1 MSNPGEL
8 SHYTHTDDGNIG
20 EFIHPEAIVSGMG
33 QALNAVVNMMETNG
47 QLGAALAFRSQILA
61 DPKHPVRQL
70 RRKMIADV
78 EHGEI
83 SEYLSAEFANDHE
96 EIMDGGIDS
105 LIVIMGMLLSYYPVG
120 CILECAAEVTRAN
133 NDKFNGK
140 HGPTIFDGQG
150 KMLKPEGWVG
160 PQLRPILE
168 KYGIPLE
175 SGDSFVAVPE
185 ERKRPNRAERRRN
198 RNATGDQTAR

>member
-8 SHYTHTDDGNIG
+8 SHDFVNMDVVT
-20 EFIHPEAIVSGMG
+20 AMG
-33 QALNAVVNMMETNG
+33 QALESVREMMQANG
-47 QLGAALAFRSQILA
+47 QLGAAEVFRGQILA
-61 DPKHPVRQL
+61 DPKHPTRQL

-78 EHGEI
+78 NAGEV

-96 EIMDGGIDS
+96 EIMDGGLDS
-105 LIVIMGMLLSYYPVG
+105 LIVIFGMLLTYYPIG

-168 KYGIPLE
+168 KYGIPLD
-175 SGDSFVAVPE
+175 SGNSFVAT
-185 ERKRPNRAERRRN
+185 KLSAADQAAEDQA
-198 RNATGDQTAR
+198 ATDGY